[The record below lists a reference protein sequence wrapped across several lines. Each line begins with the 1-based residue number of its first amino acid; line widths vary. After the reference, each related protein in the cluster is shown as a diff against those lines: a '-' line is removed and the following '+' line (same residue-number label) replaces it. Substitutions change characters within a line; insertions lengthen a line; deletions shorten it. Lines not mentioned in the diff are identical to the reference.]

1 MTREESL
8 ELVKKNLKQKNLIK
22 HCLAV
27 EAVMRELARYFGEDE
42 EKWALA
48 GLLHD
53 IDYAETLN
61 DPEKHGLLGAEILEK
76 MGVDEEIVYAV
87 KAHNHVHGLARKKM
101 IDKAIYASDPVTGLI
116 VAAALIH
123 PDKKLS
129 SIDKDFVLKRYA
141 EKSFA
146 RGANRETIASCKEMG
161 IDLGEFVA
169 LSLKAMQG
177 IAEELGL

>member
-1 MTREESL
+1 MTREEAL